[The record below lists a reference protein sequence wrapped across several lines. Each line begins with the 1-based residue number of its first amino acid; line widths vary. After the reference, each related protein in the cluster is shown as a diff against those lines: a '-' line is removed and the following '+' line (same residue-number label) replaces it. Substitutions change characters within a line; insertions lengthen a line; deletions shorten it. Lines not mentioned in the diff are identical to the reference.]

1 MGEIP
6 KSHPRYHSLIIRK
19 KLVDAF
25 RQGIVVPEG
34 LIAHGRGEAL
44 DYILG
49 EKTLEPAYNAIEA
62 ASALLLTSENPVISV
77 NGNTA
82 ALVPRE
88 LVELSK
94 ITNAKLEVNL
104 FHRTLE
110 REIKIGDL
118 LKSYGADEVLG
129 IGSDASE
136 TIPGLESK
144 RRFVSRRGMYSA
156 DTVLLAL
163 EDGDRTEQL
172 VKMGK
177 NVIAIDLNPLS
188 RTARAA
194 KITIVDNVT
203 RAMPLLIEYCKKLST
218 RQSSELAEIIRRFDN
233 ETNLK
238 MMVKAIRDRLS
249 ALSFFEVV

>member
-1 MGEIP
+1 MDEIP
-6 KSHPRYHSLIIRK
+6 RTHPRYHSLIIRK
-19 KLVDAF
+19 KLVEAF

-49 EKTLEPAYNAIEA
+49 EKTLEPAYRAIKA
-62 ASALLLTSENPVISV
+62 ASALLLTSKNPVISV

-82 ALVPRE
+82 ALVPKE

-94 ITNAKLEVNL
+94 IVKAKLEVNL
-104 FHRTLE
+104 FHRTIE
-110 REIKIGDL
+110 REIKIGEF
-118 LKSYGADEVLG
+118 LKSFGAEEVLG

-144 RRFVSRRGMYSA
+144 RRFVSNRGIYSA
-156 DTVLLAL
+156 DTVLVAL

-172 VKMGK
+172 VRMGK
-177 NVIAIDLNPLS
+177 KVVAIDLNPFS

-194 KITIVDNVT
+194 SITIVDNVT
-203 RAMPLLIEYCKKLST
+203 RALPILIEECKNLLNSK
-218 RQSSELAEIIRRFDN
+218 RDELKEIVTGFDN
-233 ETNLK
+233 ERNLK
-238 MMVKAIRDRLS
+238 DMIREIRDRLS
-249 ALSFFEVV
+249 TLSSLEDE

>member
-1 MGEIP
+1 MDEIP
-6 KSHPRYHSLIIRK
+6 RSHPRYHSLVIRK
-19 KLVDAF
+19 RLVDAF
-25 RQGIVVPEG
+25 RQGVVVPEG

-49 EKTLEPAYNAIEA
+49 EKTLEPAYRAIKA
-62 ASALLLTSENPVISV
+62 ASALLLTSKNPVISV

-82 ALVPRE
+82 ALVPKE

-94 ITNAKLEVNL
+94 LVEAKLEVNL
-104 FHRTLE
+104 FHRTIE
-110 REIKIGDL
+110 REVKIGEL
-118 LKSYGADEVLG
+118 LKSFGAEEVLG
-129 IGSDASE
+129 IGIDASE

-144 RRFVSRRGMYSA
+144 RRFVSSRGIYSA

-177 NVIAIDLNPLS
+177 KVIAIDLNPFS

-194 KITIVDNVT
+194 NITIVDNVT
-203 RAMPLLIEYCKKLST
+203 RALPLLIEECKNLINLRKN
-218 RQSSELAEIIRRFDN
+218 ELEEIITRFN
-233 ETNLK
+233 NQKNL
-238 MMVKAIRDRLS
+238 MEMIREIKDRLS
-249 ALSFFEVV
+249 MLSTLEDE

>member
-1 MGEIP
+1 MEEIP

-49 EKTLEPAYNAIEA
+49 EKTLEPAYRAIKA
-62 ASALLLTSENPVISV
+62 ASALLLISKKPVISV

-82 ALVPRE
+82 ALVPKE
-88 LVELSK
+88 IIELSK
-94 ITNAKLEVNL
+94 IINAKLEVNL
-104 FHRTLE
+104 FHRTIE
-110 REIKIGDL
+110 REVKINKL
-118 LKSYGADEVLG
+118 LKSLGADEVLG
-129 IGSDASE
+129 IGDDASE
-136 TIPGLESK
+136 TIPRLESK
-144 RRFVSRRGMYSA
+144 RRFVSPRGIYLA

-177 NVIAIDLNPLS
+177 KVIAIDLNPLS
-188 RTARAA
+188 RTARTAN
-194 KITIVDNVT
+194 ITIVDNVI
-203 RAMPLLIEYCKKLST
+203 RAIPLLIEECKKLSNSP
-218 RQSSELAEIIRRFDN
+218 RDELEKIAYNFDN
-233 ETNLK
+233 EENLK
-238 MMVKAIRDRLS
+238 AMINAIKDRLS
-249 ALSFFEVV
+249 MLTSLEVI

>member
-1 MGEIP
+1 M
-6 KSHPRYHSLIIRK
+6 
-19 KLVDAF
+19 
-25 RQGIVVPEG
+25 PEG

-49 EKTLEPAYNAIEA
+49 ENTLEPAHRAIEA
-62 ASALLLTSENPVISV
+62 ASALLLISENPVISV

-104 FHRTLE
+104 FHRTPE
-110 REIKIGDL
+110 RELKIGDL
-118 LKSYGADEVLG
+118 LKYHGATEVLG

-136 TIPGLESK
+136 TIPGIESK
-144 RRFVSRRGMYSA
+144 RRFVSRRGIYSA

-177 NVIAIDLNPLS
+177 NVIAIDLNPFS

-203 RAMPLLIEYCKKLST
+203 RAMPLLIEYCKKLSSY
-218 RQSSELAEIIRRFDN
+218 QKSELEEIFRKFDN
-233 ETNLK
+233 ELNLRSMIK
-238 MMVKAIRDRLS
+238 LIKDRLS
-249 ALSFFEVV
+249 ILSSLEMV